1 MHFKIL
7 LEYFSSLFGCFPFYD
22 SSLDM
27 PAEFL
32 KCKQQQFSCFQ
43 NKTRP
48 INTLSPL
55 LDFLTV
61 FLQNYFII
69 MLVLNFCLL
78 RTWQSW
84 LVRLF
89 WWKLFFLRII
99 KQRIRNLTWAFVCTL
114 GYGLPGTRQS
124 RLSFVPTD
132 PNPIVNNKIAWN
144 QGGRKSVLQD

>member
-27 PAEFL
+27 SAEFL

-78 RTWQSW
+78 RTWQSDLSICMHPGLW
-84 LVRLF
+84 VAGHPSLV
-89 WWKLFFLRII
+89 
-99 KQRIRNLTWAFVCTL
+99 NL
-114 GYGLPGTRQS
+114 
-124 RLSFVPTD
+124 D
-132 PNPIVNNKIAWN
+132 
-144 QGGRKSVLQD
+144 